1 MSSVQEFLQRDP
13 GHFMS
18 LRDVLTRMAADGA
31 NHKEAA
37 QALRRL
43 LMWSPDLRDRPEW
56 VVSGPDELWVAEDED
71 TGRPWKHLERATH
84 SGLPPTGG
92 RGEKAFDRFG
102 FFAGVIIPF
111 LAKNGIDISTDQSST
126 TPGPT
131 GEQEQ
136 ANIPP
141 AVSEETPEQSETAP
155 SGTPAKNHKPANVP
169 LVIVVAKL
177 GERPADAYRA
187 EKARQKAI
195 DDADRRREN
204 ERNMRAREAN
214 TPTQVPDEAQEQS
227 GTVHSGAQGKTTMTA
242 KQAGLLKIVEA
253 LERYAE
259 ETKQPFERQ
268 AMPGPLGNSFNDEGS
283 FHWLCAQL
291 DRTFMKAP
299 TTFETYRA
307 RICAV
312 AKYAKK
318 SDFYRS
324 ALPHIAPIFSGAK
337 KASQEGKK

>member
-1 MSSVQEFLQRDP
+1 MSGVQEFLQRDP

-141 AVSEETPEQSETAP
+141 AISEETPEQSETAP
-155 SGTPAKNHKPANVP
+155 SGTTEKAAPEVTPEDDN
-169 LVIVVAKL
+169 
-177 GERPADAYRA
+177 ERADALTPMA
-187 EKARQKAI
+187 ANDPEKS
-195 DDADRRREN
+195 DA
-204 ERNMRAREAN
+204 AHSGS
-214 TPTQVPDEAQEQS
+214 TEQS
-227 GTVHSGAQGKTTMTA
+227 Q
-242 KQAGLLKIVEA
+242 
-253 LERYAE
+253 
-259 ETKQPFERQ
+259 
-268 AMPGPLGNSFNDEGS
+268 
-283 FHWLCAQL
+283 
-291 DRTFMKAP
+291 P
-299 TTFETYRA
+299 TTKTRINKVRA
-307 RICAV
+307 CLELFLRDGVPPHIESIWLHIGSNAGKAGFPFATQSADTAVHVEGNRI
-312 AKYAKK
+312 KK
-318 SDFYRS
+318 TSMSRSLS
-324 ALPHIAPIFSGAK
+324 ALLRTRAK
-337 KASQEGKK
+337 G

>member
-1 MSSVQEFLQRDP
+1 MSGVQEFLQRDP

-155 SGTPAKNHKPANVP
+155 SGTTEKAAPEVTPEDDN
-169 LVIVVAKL
+169 
-177 GERPADAYRA
+177 ERADALTPMA
-187 EKARQKAI
+187 ANDPEKS
-195 DDADRRREN
+195 DA
-204 ERNMRAREAN
+204 AHSGS
-214 TPTQVPDEAQEQS
+214 TEQS
-227 GTVHSGAQGKTTMTA
+227 Q
-242 KQAGLLKIVEA
+242 
-253 LERYAE
+253 
-259 ETKQPFERQ
+259 
-268 AMPGPLGNSFNDEGS
+268 
-283 FHWLCAQL
+283 
-291 DRTFMKAP
+291 P
-299 TTFETYRA
+299 TTKTRINKVRA
-307 RICAV
+307 CLELFLRDGVSPHIESIWLHIGSNAGKAGFPFATQSADTAVHVEGNRI
-312 AKYAKK
+312 KK
-318 SDFYRS
+318 TSMSRSLS
-324 ALPHIAPIFSGAK
+324 ALLRTRAK
-337 KASQEGKK
+337 G

>member
-1 MSSVQEFLQRDP
+1 MSGVQEFLQRDP

-126 TPGPT
+126 TTVLAGA
-131 GEQEQ
+131 QEQ
-136 ANIPP
+136 ADTTTP
-141 AVSEETPEQSETAP
+141 AAKDVQEQKSDASPAASGEAPAQTDNAP
-155 SGTPAKNHKPANVP
+155 SGTTEKAAPEVTPEDDN
-169 LVIVVAKL
+169 
-177 GERPADAYRA
+177 ERADALTPMAANDPEKSDAAHSGSTEQSQPTTKTRINKVRA
-187 EKARQKAI
+187 CLELFLRDGVSPHIESIWLHIQRHAGKDGFPFKARA
-195 DDADRRREN
+195 ADY
-204 ERNMRAREAN
+204 A
-214 TPTQVPDEAQEQS
+214 
-227 GTVHSGAQGKTTMTA
+227 VHVDGEKINKTTMTRSLQSLLKTQA
-242 KQAGLLKIVEA
+242 KQ
-253 LERYAE
+253 
-259 ETKQPFERQ
+259 
-268 AMPGPLGNSFNDEGS
+268 
-283 FHWLCAQL
+283 
-291 DRTFMKAP
+291 
-299 TTFETYRA
+299 
-307 RICAV
+307 
-312 AKYAKK
+312 
-318 SDFYRS
+318 
-324 ALPHIAPIFSGAK
+324 
-337 KASQEGKK
+337 

>member
-1 MSSVQEFLQRDP
+1 MSGVQEFLQRDP

-141 AVSEETPEQSETAP
+141 AISEETPEQSETAP
-155 SGTPAKNHKPANVP
+155 SGTPEDDN
-169 LVIVVAKL
+169 
-177 GERPADAYRA
+177 ERADALTPMA
-187 EKARQKAI
+187 ANDPEKS
-195 DDADRRREN
+195 DA
-204 ERNMRAREAN
+204 AHSGS
-214 TPTQVPDEAQEQS
+214 TEQS
-227 GTVHSGAQGKTTMTA
+227 Q
-242 KQAGLLKIVEA
+242 
-253 LERYAE
+253 
-259 ETKQPFERQ
+259 
-268 AMPGPLGNSFNDEGS
+268 
-283 FHWLCAQL
+283 
-291 DRTFMKAP
+291 P
-299 TTFETYRA
+299 TTKTRINKVRA
-307 RICAV
+307 CLELFLRDGVSPHIESIWLHIGSNAGKAGFPFATQSADTAVHVEGNRI
-312 AKYAKK
+312 KK
-318 SDFYRS
+318 TSMSRSLS
-324 ALPHIAPIFSGAK
+324 ALLRTRAK
-337 KASQEGKK
+337 G

>member
-1 MSSVQEFLQRDP
+1 MSGVQEFLQRDP

-141 AVSEETPEQSETAP
+141 AISEETPEQSETAP
-155 SGTPAKNHKPANVP
+155 SGTTEKAAPEVTPEDDN
-169 LVIVVAKL
+169 
-177 GERPADAYRA
+177 ERADALTPMA
-187 EKARQKAI
+187 ANDPEKS
-195 DDADRRREN
+195 DA
-204 ERNMRAREAN
+204 AHSGS
-214 TPTQVPDEAQEQS
+214 TEQS
-227 GTVHSGAQGKTTMTA
+227 Q
-242 KQAGLLKIVEA
+242 
-253 LERYAE
+253 
-259 ETKQPFERQ
+259 
-268 AMPGPLGNSFNDEGS
+268 
-283 FHWLCAQL
+283 
-291 DRTFMKAP
+291 P
-299 TTFETYRA
+299 TTKTRINKVRA
-307 RICAV
+307 CLELFLRDGVSPHIESIWLHIGSNAGKAGFPFATQSADTAVHVEGNRI
-312 AKYAKK
+312 KK
-318 SDFYRS
+318 TSMSRSLS
-324 ALPHIAPIFSGAK
+324 ALLRTRAK
-337 KASQEGKK
+337 G